1 MALELERNEDEESKI
16 ISVNLISKM
25 TPDMAP
31 EEAETF
37 FSNDYQNI
45 FKQSSV
51 RVKR

>member
-1 MALELERNEDEESKI
+1 
-16 ISVNLISKM
+16 M

-37 FSNDYQNI
+37 FKNDYLNI

-51 RVKR
+51 RVKREIIHSAQTIAKNVRK